1 MTMQEELSPEKRNA
15 IEELKRRTI
24 NDITPKMREDETLF
38 YRFLKARQFN
48 VENAESMLRK
58 HITFR
63 KEYEVDTLLTDFTPP
78 EALVKYYPWA
88 CIGYDKE
95 VHVYFH

>member
-1 MTMQEELSPEKRNA
+1 MSDLVDGARFLLGKNSIIREMTMQEELCPEKRNA

-58 HITFR
+58 DLAQVPHPPHHMLSYPHHR
-63 KEYEVDTLLTDFTPP
+63 LLN
-78 EALVKYYPWA
+78 L
-88 CIGYDKE
+88 
-95 VHVYFH
+95 